1 MTVKIEK
8 KHIFIV
14 GAILI
19 LLIALIVGV
28 NIYSTHKYKKNAIE
42 FKARTTALTMPMA
55 LVLED
60 YQKNWRSAIFDHEA
74 YDETGASRYCS
85 DFNTALGWRITAHKK
100 VLSLIDLYFFDI
112 KDLMKDMDNPPSK
125 YEKVHDKFLA
135 IYKNLNKLKNL
146 CNSPEGSLQSF
157 SSNVNNLLSDIH
169 SDLKETD
176 LTIES
181 DSKMM
186 SKYIDE
192 FTESL
197 ETIRKVQK
205 D

>member
-1 MTVKIEK
+1 MSPFFADDIIT
-8 KHIFIV
+8 IV
-14 GAILI
+14 IDMEI
-19 LLIALIVGV
+19 KRF
-28 NIYSTHKYKKNAIE
+28 Y
-42 FKARTTALTMPMA
+42 FKDLSSHF
-55 LVLED
+55 L
-60 YQKNWRSAIFDHEA
+60 NSEA
-74 YDETGASRYCS
+74 Y
-85 DFNTALGWRITAHKK
+85 
-100 VLSLIDLYFFDI
+100 FDYYVF
-112 KDLMKDMDNPPSK
+112 DNVDNPPSK

-157 SSNVNNLLSDIH
+157 SSNVNNLLSDIQ